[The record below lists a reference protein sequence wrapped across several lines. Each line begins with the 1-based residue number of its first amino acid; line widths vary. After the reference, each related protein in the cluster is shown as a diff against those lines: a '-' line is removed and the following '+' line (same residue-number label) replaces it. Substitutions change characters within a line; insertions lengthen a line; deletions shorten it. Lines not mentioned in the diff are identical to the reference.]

1 MMRYIFLSYL
11 KLIIYVFALLA
22 LYLIWN
28 DEAVDEVAVSGK
40 EEDVATKE
48 IKRVAITFDDGPH
61 SIYTEQLLD
70 GLKERNVVATFFVV
84 GANIEENEEIIQRMN
99 DEGHL
104 IGNHTYSHTD
114 ICNLSVEQ
122 RNEEIYKTN
131 ERIKAITGETVGYI
145 RPPFGNCKDKN
156 VDEMLVIMWNV
167 DPRDWC
173 IMDADVVVENIVKDV
188 EAGDIILLHDI
199 FKSSVEAALK
209 VIDILK
215 EKGYEFVTVEEL
227 IF

>member
-1 MMRYIFLSYL
+1 M
-11 KLIIYVFALLA
+11 KLVMYVFTLFA
-22 LYLIWN
+22 LYLVWRN
-28 DEAVDEVAVSGK
+28 EAVNEVAVSGE

-84 GANIEENEEIIQRMN
+84 GVNIDENEALIKRMC

-114 ICNLSVEQ
+114 ICSLSAEQ
-122 RNEEIYKTN
+122 RNEEISKTN
-131 ERIKAITGETVGYI
+131 ERIKAITGENVGYI
-145 RPPFGNCKDKN
+145 RPPFGNCIEKC
-156 VDEMLVIMWNV
+156 VDEMLVIMWDV

-173 IMDADVVVENIVKDV
+173 IMDADVVAENIVRDV

-209 VIDILK
+209 AIDILK
-215 EKGYEFVTVEEL
+215 EQGYEFVTVEEL
-227 IF
+227 IY